1 MFHYLQNKASTQFKG
16 TDTKYIFVGRSEF
29 SDKIQMK
36 LKTGMG

>member
-1 MFHYLQNKASTQFKG
+1 MNVSLSSEQSIQFKG
-16 TDTKYIFVGRSEF
+16 TDPKYIFVGRSEF